1 MKPRGPSTS
10 PARPGAASRSDLLW
24 VVLLPVAVFALSTH
38 FELHERLSSL
48 TTPLERWQ
56 VDELPLALLA
66 LSVGLAWYA
75 WRRRGEAARLLERN
89 RELTR
94 QLIAVQERERVAL
107 ARELHDELAQHCTAI
122 RIEATYIQRAQALDQ
137 IGAAARR
144 AAASAELLQAG
155 VRRLLRRLRPADLD
169 ELGLVAAMQSL
180 CDDWA
185 ARSGV
190 ACRFH
195 PQGALRDCGEAMD
208 TTIYR
213 VAQEALVNVMR
224 HAQATQVEIA
234 LVASPGTV
242 VLHIQDDGRGLAA
255 DAPAQGFGLLGATE
269 RAAALGGSLETRSAP
284 GCGTQVRM
292 CLPLGTAGV
301 AATNELA
308 AA

>member
-1 MKPRGPSTS
+1 MKASGPP
-10 PARPGAASRSDLLW
+10 PAAVPVPSRAGAAGRSDLVW
-24 VVLLPVAVFALSTH
+24 VALLPLATFALATT
-38 FELHERLSSL
+38 FELHERLSSF
-48 TTPLERWQ
+48 TSRLEKWQ
-56 VDELPLALLA
+56 VDEIPLALLA
-66 LSVGLAWYA
+66 LSIALAWYA
-75 WRRRGEAARLLERN
+75 WRRRGEAARLLARN
-89 RELTR
+89 RELTQ
-94 QLIAVQERERVAL
+94 QLIAVQDRERVAL

-122 RIEATYIQRAQALDQ
+122 RIETTYIQRSQTLDQ

-190 ACRFH
+190 ACRFR
-195 PQGALRDCGEAMD
+195 PQGQLRDCGEAMD

-234 LVASPGTV
+234 LVATPGSV
-242 VLHIQDDGRGLAA
+242 VLHVQDDGRGLAA
-255 DAPAQGFGLLGATE
+255 NAPAQGFGLLGATE
-269 RAAALGGSLETRSAP
+269 RAAALGGSFETRSAP

-292 CLPLGTAGV
+292 HLPLRMPSMAG
-301 AATNELA
+301 A

>member
-1 MKPRGPSTS
+1 MKAPGPTLA
-10 PARPGAASRSDLLW
+10 PVRAGRSDLLW
-24 VVLLPVAVFALSTH
+24 VVLLPVATFVLASRFEVYERVSHLAL
-38 FELHERLSSL
+38 RL
-48 TTPLERWQ
+48 EKWQ
-56 VDELPLALLA
+56 VDEIPLALLV
-66 LSVGLAWYA
+66 LSVTLAWYA
-75 WRRRGEAARLLERN
+75 WRRRNEAARLLARN
-89 RELTR
+89 RELTQ
-94 QLIAVQERERVAL
+94 QLIAVQDRERQAL

-122 RIEATYIQRAQALDQ
+122 RIEATYIQRAQSLEQ

-144 AAASAELLQAG
+144 AASSAELLQAG
-155 VRRLLRRLRPADLD
+155 VRRLLRRLRPAELD

-190 ACRFH
+190 ACRFR
-195 PQGALRDCGEAMD
+195 PQGQLRGCGEAMD

-234 LVASPGTV
+234 LVATPASV
-242 VLHIQDDGRGLAA
+242 VLHVQDDGRGLAA

-269 RAAALGGSLETRSAP
+269 RAAALGGSFETRSAP

-292 CLPLGTAGV
+292 HLPLRMAG
-301 AATNELA
+301 A